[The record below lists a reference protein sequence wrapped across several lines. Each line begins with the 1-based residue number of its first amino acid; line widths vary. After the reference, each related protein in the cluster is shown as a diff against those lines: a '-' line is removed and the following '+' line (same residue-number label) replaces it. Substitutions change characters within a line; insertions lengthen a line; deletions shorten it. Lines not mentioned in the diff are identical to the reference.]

1 MTKMQDK
8 HKREL
13 IEVKLKRVNKSVF
26 VVPYFNGFE
35 TTAMEKAK
43 YKNATYDEN
52 GKLKLA
58 PTFLFDFSQEQYVQA
73 VKAIKDESGQ
83 IKEDLSAEDILSLPD
98 SDLKLIN
105 KQIEEAWKDPEEAKE
120 KKVSKS

>member
-1 MTKMQDK
+1 MQDK
-8 HKREL
+8 HGREL

-43 YKNATYDEN
+43 YKNATYDEV
-52 GKLKLA
+52 GKLKLS
-58 PTFLFDFSQEQYVQA
+58 PTFLFDYTQEQYLQA
-73 VKAIKDESGQ
+73 IKAIGVGDTV
-83 IKEDLSAEDILSLPD
+83 KENLTEEDILSLPD

-105 KQIEEAWKDPEEAKE
+105 KQIEQAWKDPEETKE

>member
-1 MTKMQDK
+1 MQDK

>member
-1 MTKMQDK
+1 MQDK
-8 HKREL
+8 HGREL

-58 PTFLFDFSQEQYVQA
+58 TTFLFDYSQEQYIQA
-73 VKAIKDESGQ
+73 IKAIKDENGS
-83 IKEDLSAEDILSLPD
+83 IKENLSVEDILGLPD
-98 SDLKLIN
+98 SDLKLVN
-105 KQIEEAWKDPEEAKE
+105 KQIEESWRDPEETKE

>member
-1 MTKMQDK
+1 MQDK
-8 HKREL
+8 HGREL

-43 YKNATYDEN
+43 YKNATYDEA
-52 GKLKLA
+52 GKLKLS
-58 PTFLFDFSQEQYVQA
+58 PTFLFDYTQEQYLQA
-73 VKAIKDESGQ
+73 VKAVKDENGQ
-83 IKEDLSAEDILSLPD
+83 VKEDLKEDDILSLPD

-105 KQIEEAWKDPEEAKE
+105 KQIEQAWKDPEETKE